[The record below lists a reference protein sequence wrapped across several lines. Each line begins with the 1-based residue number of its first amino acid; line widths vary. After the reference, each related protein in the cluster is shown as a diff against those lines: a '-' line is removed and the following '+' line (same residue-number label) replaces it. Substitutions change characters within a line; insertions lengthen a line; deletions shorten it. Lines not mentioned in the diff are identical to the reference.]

1 MSVLTFE
8 HKPFGLDWQAPA
20 FLRRLFATEKTPGR
34 RHVELNDLPDHLLL
48 DIGIDPRSAPL
59 SLEEAVA
66 RPDLAHGGVVSANL
80 RTAAKS

>member
-1 MSVLTFE
+1 MSALTFE
-8 HKPFGLDWQAPA
+8 HKPFGLDWHTPA
-20 FLRRLFATEKTPGR
+20 FLKRLFATNKAQGR
-34 RHVELNDLPDHLLL
+34 HHVELKDLPDYLLL

-80 RTAAKS
+80 RTAARS